1 MKKALKRLLSPML
14 ALIMIF
20 GSAAVGAVTENSSDP
35 LTTQTSAAVYST
47 GSTVAFGEYPQ
58 KKVTD
63 EETLKALDSIEKEW
77 ISYGYLKKCSVWEN
91 GESKETLLPN
101 DYMKYADIE
110 LNGTRYRA
118 VVFSKYRHTNADSY
132 FLYEEPIVEA
142 HQYYNGYFVNT
153 VYYFEYE
160 PIKWRVLD
168 AASGFLVTDQL
179 VDSQPFDAKAEY
191 DYEASEYYRNNYEQ
205 SSLRR
210 WLNDEFYNVA
220 FSSEEQS
227 KIKVTHIETKD
238 SYEDTHF
245 ECAPTDDKVFLLSAW
260 DLTNTRYGFGP
271 FVDII
276 SKDRW
281 TSGTD
286 YAKCQGLNVIEDYG
300 RSNYMTRTPGYRDNE
315 ICFFNG
321 KMHENSL
328 SSYEDLTVTRT
339 CYGVRPAIKING
351 LSSLKKAQPAVR
363 GVDFNGKTA
372 NSSIQYEALVGDQVW
387 LRATPIPN
395 NAADTSIVW
404 SSSNPEIATV
414 DQNGI
419 VTMKRTGRVKI
430 YATTPNGVSAPR
442 LYNVVQNKPG
452 DRGYISEL
460 LRSFYFKIGVF
471 LSKIF
476 G

>member
-1 MKKALKRLLSPML
+1 MKKTLKRLLSPML

-20 GSAAVGAVTENSSDP
+20 GSAAVGAVTENSSNP
-35 LTTQTSAAVYST
+35 LTTQASAAVYST

-63 EETLKALDSIEKEW
+63 EETLKALDSIEKNW
-77 ISYGYLKKCSVWEN
+77 ISYGYLETFFVGEN
-91 GESKETLLPN
+91 DELKRVLLPS
-101 DYMKYADIE
+101 DYMKYADIK
-110 LNGTRYRA
+110 LNGARYRA
-118 VVFSKYRHTNADSY
+118 VVFSKYKDNDVNTI
-132 FLYEEPIVEA
+132 FLSKEPIGEVS
-142 HQYYNGYFVNT
+142 QYHNGYFVNT
-153 VYYFEYE
+153 VYYFKYE

-168 AASGFLVTDQL
+168 AASGFLVTDRL
-179 VDSQPFDAKAEY
+179 VDSQPFDAKADY
-191 DYEASEYYRNNYEQ
+191 DYETSKYYRNNYEQ

-220 FSSEEQS
+220 FSSDEQS
-227 KIKVTHIETKD
+227 KIKVTHLETKAL
-238 SYEDTHF
+238 YKDTDF
-245 ECAPTDDKVFLLSAW
+245 GCAPTDDKVFLLSAW

-271 FVDII
+271 FPDTI
-276 SKDRW
+276 SKARW

-300 RSNYMTRTPGYRDNE
+300 RSNYMTRTPSYEDDE

-321 KMHENSL
+321 KMHENAYSFID
-328 SSYEDLTVTRT
+328 ELTVTRT
-339 CYGVRPAIKING
+339 CYGVRPAIKIKG
-351 LSSLKKAQPAVR
+351 LSSLKEAQPAVR

-442 LYNVVQNKPG
+442 LYNVVQSEPG